1 MHESPQVLRTARL
14 ILSVP
19 PPEHAPQ
26 VLRFYD
32 ENRAALQ
39 RWDPPRHHAFYT
51 PDFLRDRT
59 PQPRGACRARHGS
72 NFLVFPSCDP

>member
-19 PPEHAPQ
+19 PPDHAPQ

-32 ENRAALQ
+32 ENRAHLD
-39 RWDPPRHHAFYT
+39 RWDPPR
-51 PDFLRDRT
+51 PRDFSTEDFWRT
-59 PQPRGACRARHGS
+59 RLAQQREACVARTR
-72 NFLVFPSCDP
+72 C